1 MFRKLGIFCAF
12 LFIFFMFSLPVS
24 AFEFIKSPDNPL
36 QISFISDYSQI
47 LQVHVYKD
55 NGLYKGIATAKK
67 TGQNYYSLVAIES
80 VDGKNWNQIHEILT
94 NPDLDV
100 SNARLFIDREGNK
113 KILFAKMDSHDLYRL
128 YSVDCDNEL
137 NCSQILSLFLDP
149 NLSDYNENRG
159 FFAPFIFDAGENYFL
174 FYGSWGNNGF
184 KLKLSYSSNLTDWIK
199 CSSEIITGGDG
210 GFPYVEEDNLY
221 LFIHRSNA
229 TGIQILKTDNPL
241 NCDSS
246 WENLGYVIEKNQS
259 YDQKHIVF
267 PSLVNDGGQLK
278 LYYSGLGNDNIWRL
292 NLAETAPPATPTLT
306 PSPTPIEIP
315 TLTPTPTSTSTPS
328 PSSNPVK
335 SPIILIP
342 GFMASWNK
350 DAILHNKTV
359 DYQDW
364 RLGSYVKEYQG
375 FLDSLKNLGYEE
387 NKDLFIFAYDWR
399 KKINDAV
406 DDFNEFI
413 ESKMNPE
420 QKVEVI
426 GHSLGG
432 VVGRI
437 YSQKYQSKNR
447 VNKLITIGSPHYG
460 VVQVYKPLEAG
471 EIDRENTWLW
481 LMEKIIINLNRGLF
495 ESDREVIEHMLPVTR
510 DLFPT
515 FNFLKQENDEF
526 VDKNSLH
533 ISNLLLDFYNSSF
546 NYVFPYFTALI
557 GEKDSLSTLA
567 GYKVINPNI
576 LDNLFSNY
584 KDGRPIESYSDNG
597 DYTVLS
603 QSAKVE
609 GDEFQSLPLDHGEII
624 YKKEGIKKIL
634 DILGINYTEDQIT
647 EGSSTV
653 LSPSLILMMKSPA
666 TMAVTI
672 GDKTYEE
679 QDGII
684 FIENAESGDYKLTV
698 NGLDYGYYEIQVG
711 QISENNDI
719 WETIEGKI
727 NQAPPTSQA
736 DKYVISYNN
745 ETAHSINPSL
755 TPTLTMTPALT
766 PTPTP
771 TQNPTTTAT
780 PAPTSTPVLQSTP
793 NPTLIIYQSVLYPT
807 DSTSSDIL
815 GVKSK
820 YKNEIKKNKM
830 SFPQVLYPLI
840 SVFII
845 AISWWYLRKKYQKN

>member
-36 QISFISDYSQI
+36 PISFISDYSQI

-67 TGQNYYSLVAIES
+67 TSQNYYSLIAIES
-80 VDGKNWNQIHEILT
+80 VDGKSWNQIREILT
-94 NPDLDV
+94 SDDFDV
-100 SNARLFIDREGNK
+100 SNSRLFIDRDGNR

-128 YSVDCDNEL
+128 YSIDCDDNL
-137 NCSQILSLFLDP
+137 NCSQTPSLLLDP
-149 NLSDYNENRG
+149 NLSDYDENHG
-159 FFAPFIFDAGENYFL
+159 FFAPFIFDAGENYYL
-174 FYGSWGNNGF
+174 FYGAWGNNGF
-184 KLKLSYSSNLTDWIK
+184 RLKVSYSSNLADWIK
-199 CSSEIITGGDG
+199 CPGEIITGGDG
-210 GFPYVEEDNLY
+210 GFPYIDGDNLY

-229 TGIQILKTDNPL
+229 TGIQVLKTNNGL
-241 NCDSS
+241 TCDSS

-278 LYYSGLGNDNIWRL
+278 LYYSGLGNDNVWRL
-292 NLAETAPPATPTLT
+292 NLAETIQIPTVTPT
-306 PSPTPIEIP
+306 PSPTP
-315 TLTPTPTSTSTPS
+315 TPTPTETIVPTATPTQDK
-328 PSSNPVK
+328 V
-335 SPIILIP
+335 PIILIP

-359 DYQDW
+359 EYQDW
-364 RLGSYVKEYQG
+364 KLGPYVKEYRGLTQT
-375 FLDSLKNLGYEE
+375 LKNLGFEE
-387 NKDLFIFAYDWR
+387 NEDLFIYAYDWR
-399 KKINDAV
+399 KKVNDSV
-406 DDFNEFI
+406 DDLNQFI
-413 ESKMNPE
+413 ESKIGTG
-420 QKVEVI
+420 QKVNIV

-432 VVGRI
+432 VIGRI
-437 YSQKYQSKNR
+437 YAQKYQDQ
-447 VNKLITIGSPHYG
+447 NKVDKMVTVASPHYG

-495 ESDREVIEHMLPVTR
+495 ESDREVVEHMLPVTR

-515 FNFLKQENDEF
+515 FNFLKNESGEF
-526 VDKNSLH
+526 IEGNSLH
-533 ISNLLLDFYNSSF
+533 ISNLLLDFYNGEF
-546 NYVFPYFTALI
+546 NSVFPYFTALV
-557 GEKDSLSTLA
+557 GEKDFQSTLA
-567 GYKVINPNI
+567 GYKVTDPNF
-576 LDNLFSNY
+576 LDNLLSNY
-584 KDGRPIESYSDNG
+584 KDGRPVESFKSEG
-597 DYTVLS
+597 DYTVLT
-603 QSAKVE
+603 QSAKTD
-609 GDEFQSLPLDHGEII
+609 GDEFQALPLDHGEII
-624 YKKEGIKKIL
+624 YKKVGIKKIL
-634 DILGINYTEDQIT
+634 EILGINYEESNIT
-647 EGSSTV
+647 EGDQTV
-653 LSPSLILMMKSPA
+653 ISPSLIFMMKSPA
-666 TMAVTI
+666 TMTVTLE
-672 GDKTYEE
+672 DKTYEE

-684 FIENAESGDYKLTV
+684 FIENADSGNYELSV
-698 NGLDYGYYEIQVG
+698 NGLDYGYYNIEVG
-711 QISENNDI
+711 QISETNDI

-727 NQAPPTSQA
+727 DQTPAASQA

-745 ETAHSINPSL
+745 ETAYSINPSL